1 MTVITVS
8 TGALTLSGN
17 QTTVIAPAVTVDAM
31 STNINPAVTAINYGK
46 IGGASYDGSSVHIQ
60 GDGSAFTNKPG
71 GIVFA
76 TGASVS
82 SISIGGSGNVVF
94 NQGIVLNNAFHGIVV
109 SNGALG
115 SVPNNDSIVN
125 SGDIYAALN
134 GIWVNAASAQ
144 NLRITNSGEIAGDT
158 NGIHMQFGV
167 GAAPVIVNTGTITG
181 RASSIVATDGDRLN
195 VTNSGTLNGNVVAT
209 SAGQTDVVTNNG
221 RIVGNVSL
229 GSGNDL
235 YRGVGNVTGTVL
247 GEAGIDTL
255 SGGNGIDRLN
265 GGIGNDT
272 LNGGLGIDNLTGGA
286 NSDFF
291 VFNTALNAATNR
303 DIVTDFSHVDDTFR
317 LENAIFTKLAAV
329 GTLNPAFFRAGTT
342 ALDANDYIVY
352 NQATGALSYD
362 SNGSL
367 AGGSIA
373 FAALINK
380 PVLAYN
386 DFVVI

>member
-1 MTVITVS
+1 M
-8 TGALTLSGN
+8 
-17 QTTVIAPAVTVDAM
+17 
-31 STNINPAVTAINYGK
+31 
-46 IGGASYDGSSVHIQ
+46 GGADNSQVSIQGEGSSFNNKASGVVISTS
-60 GDGSAFTNKPG
+60 GTISGVSMTNVG
-71 GIVFA
+71 E
-76 TGASVS
+76 
-82 SISIGGSGNVVF
+82 VVV
-94 NQGIVLNNAFHGIVV
+94 NEGLILNSLQHGIVIRPGLFGDV
-109 SNGALG
+109 A
-115 SVPNNDSIVN
+115 NNESIVN
-125 SGDIYAALN
+125 SGDIYSGLN
-134 GIWVNAASAQ
+134 GIWVASTTAQ
-144 NLRITNSGEIAGDT
+144 IVTITNSGEIIGDA
-158 NGIHMQFGV
+158 NGIHMQLAV
-167 GAAPVIVNTGTITG
+167 GAAPVIINTGVITG
-181 RASSIVATDGDRLN
+181 RTSSIVATDGDRLN
-195 VTNSGTLNGNVVAT
+195 VTNYGTLNGNVVGT

-229 GSGNDL
+229 GTGNDF
-235 YRGVGNVTGTVL
+235 YRGVGSVTGTVL
-247 GEAGIDTL
+247 GEAGIDAL

-291 VFNTALNAATNR
+291 VFNTALNASTNR

-352 NQATGALSYD
+352 NQATGVLSYD